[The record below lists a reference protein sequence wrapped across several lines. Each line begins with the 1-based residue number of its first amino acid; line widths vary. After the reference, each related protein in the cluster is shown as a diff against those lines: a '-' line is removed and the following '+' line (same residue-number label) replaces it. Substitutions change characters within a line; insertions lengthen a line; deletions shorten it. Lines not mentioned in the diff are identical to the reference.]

1 MIKNNVNRI
10 LIKND
15 IFIDRFIEIFK
26 EIWMIGIFEIEKF
39 IFVVYVY
46 ELWVYFCN
54 LKL

>member
-10 LIKND
+10 LIKN
-15 IFIDRFIEIFK
+15 DRFIEIFK

-46 ELWVYFCN
+46 ELWVYFCD